1 MGFSPTWRVG
11 PPSKCWL
18 SVAHWSLVFFFQLA
32 LRTRLDSPSSVARV
46 VADHRRIRNQMASK
60 TFRTISVDTVH
71 RCSVLS
77 TFSVCFAIH
86 FTNICPATS
95 MEPVAM
101 DHRSHSADDR
111 TTPLAIFCDFW
122 ITDRIIW
129 RAQRHGFVDDRTSTA
144 GVAD

>member
-32 LRTRLDSPSSVARV
+32 LRTRLDSPSSVARF
-46 VADHRRIRNQMASK
+46 VADHRRIRNQVASK
-60 TFRTISVDTVH
+60 TLRPLSFNTVH
-71 RCSVLS
+71 RCSGLS

-86 FTNICPATS
+86 FTNICPTTS

-101 DHRSHSADDR
+101 DHRSHSADEQ
-111 TTPLAIFCDFW
+111 TAPLAILCDFR

-129 RAQRHGFVDDRTSTA
+129 RSQRHGFVDDRSSTA